1 MTMNRIYE
9 SLAEAR
15 EAHSLDGGYLLFA
28 GHAGDG
34 YQDDHYY
41 VFSYEEALD
50 AGFDDEYLE
59 SLAPT
64 YDQIRSE
71 RGGRK

>member
-15 EAHSLDGGYLLFA
+15 EAHSIDGGYLLFA

-34 YQDDHYY
+34 YRDDHYY
-41 VFSYEEALD
+41 VLSHEEALD
-50 AGFDDEYLE
+50 LGFDDEDLCK
-59 SLAPT
+59 LAPT
-64 YDQIRSE
+64 YDQIHSE